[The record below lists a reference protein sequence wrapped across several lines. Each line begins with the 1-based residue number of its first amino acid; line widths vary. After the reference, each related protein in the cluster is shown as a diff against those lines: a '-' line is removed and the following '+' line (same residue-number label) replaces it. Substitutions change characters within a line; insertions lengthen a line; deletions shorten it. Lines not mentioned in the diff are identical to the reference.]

1 MRLHKD
7 AKMEMLRRVPL
18 FKECSKQQLRSVAAV
33 ADELDWPQG
42 RPIARQ
48 GESPREFIVIVEGTA
63 DVTIDATKVGALGAG
78 DFFGEMSLLAQQPR
92 IATVTPMSP
101 LRVLVIT
108 ERAFARLLREDS
120 GVQSKV
126 LAAVAARAAAND
138 AILGRQ

>member
-1 MRLHKD
+1 MRLRKD
-7 AKMEMLRRVPL
+7 AKVEMLRRVPL
-18 FKECSKQQLRSVAAV
+18 FEECSKQQLQSIASV

-48 GESPREFIVIVEGTA
+48 GGSGREFIVIVEGTA
-63 DVTIDATKVGALGAG
+63 DVSIDSKKVGALGAG
-78 DFFGEMSLLAQQPR
+78 DFFGEMSLLTKNPR

-108 ERAFARLLREDS
+108 DRVFSALLRSDS
-120 GVQSKV
+120 AIQRKV

-138 AILGRQ
+138 AILGKQ

>member
-1 MRLHKD
+1 MRLRKD
-7 AKMEMLRRVPL
+7 AKVEMLRRVPL
-18 FKECSKQQLRSVAAV
+18 FEECSKQQLQSIASV

-48 GESPREFIVIVEGTA
+48 GGSGREFIVIVEGTA
-63 DVTIDATKVGALGAG
+63 DVSIDSKKVGALGAG
-78 DFFGEMSLLAQQPR
+78 DFFGEMSLLTKNPR

-108 ERAFARLLREDS
+108 DRAFSALLRSDS
-120 GVQSKV
+120 AIQRKV

-138 AILGRQ
+138 AILGKQ